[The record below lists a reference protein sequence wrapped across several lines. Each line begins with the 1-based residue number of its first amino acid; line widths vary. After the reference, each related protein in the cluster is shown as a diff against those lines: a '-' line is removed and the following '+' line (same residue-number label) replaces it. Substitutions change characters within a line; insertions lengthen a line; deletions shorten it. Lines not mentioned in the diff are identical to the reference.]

1 MPQSFIKKVESY
13 TSIELILAVEKS
25 VSPFVHPN
33 HTAIFVFNFQVFPN
47 KEDLFF
53 KNIEVQF
60 DDPHVERV
68 RR

>member
-1 MPQSFIKKVESY
+1 MRSLQI
-13 TSIELILAVEKS
+13 
-25 VSPFVHPN
+25 
-33 HTAIFVFNFQVFPN
+33 FPN
-47 KEDLFF
+47 EEDLFF